1 MLAVTGERKFA
12 ACSLVEGAMADR
24 SSRRKLAAILSADAV
39 GYSRL
44 MAADEA
50 ATVETLKSYR
60 DIIVRLVARRGGRVV
75 NAPGD
80 ALLAEFPSAVEA
92 VQAAI
97 EIQQSVEGHNI
108 ELEADR
114 RMQFRIGVNLGDVI
128 EEADGTI
135 YGDGVNI
142 AARLEALAEGGGV
155 CISSTVYD
163 AVEGKLALGFDF
175 LGEHQVKNIAKPI
188 RVYRVRSEFKPP
200 SARPRR
206 EAPHAMAD
214 RRAGLGADPAAG
226 RGRRVAYR
234 DLWMPAPEGAAEH
247 TVLGVPDGPAIA
259 VLPFVNLSGDPQ
271 QEYFSD
277 GLTEDL
283 MTALSRA
290 SSDLRVLARNTTF
303 QYKGKAV
310 DVPKLGRE
318 LGVRYVLE
326 GSVRRADDGLRIA
339 AQLIDTQTGAHIWAD
354 RFDRKMADIFLV
366 QDEIVSQIV
375 AKIAGGYGVIEI
387 TEGKS
392 AAHKSPDEIR
402 AYDLVLRAHDA
413 MMWEW
418 NRETFRSARDM
429 LLQAIALDPLN
440 ARARRELAYLA
451 VIGWVFRFDETPVPP
466 QEITALA
473 SKAVQLDPA
482 DARARMVAATAYFF
496 NKQLDLFEREAQQAM
511 ALAPFDG
518 EILAVLGYLI
528 ASSGQW
534 ERGVAL
540 VQKANALN
548 ADAAIGW
555 YQVAMYYDY
564 YLKGDYE
571 RALEFRRLHPDQH
584 AIHAYVDYIPVY
596 GQLGRKEEALE
607 NWRKLLAEDRG
618 WTAESF
624 ENWYHLFNM
633 RHQDIAKMMD
643 GVYKSGVLGVEA
655 KPGQ

>member
-1 MLAVTGERKFA
+1 MTDPSNR
-12 ACSLVEGAMADR
+12 
-24 SSRRKLAAILSADAV
+24 RRKLAAILSADAV

-128 EEADGTI
+128 EESDGTI

-142 AARLEALAEGGGV
+142 AARLEALAEGGSV

-175 LGEHQVKNIAKPI
+175 LGEHQVKNIAKPV
-188 RVYRVRSEFKPP
+188 RVYRVRAESKPP
-200 SARPRR
+200 PARPR
-206 EAPHAMAD
+206 AK
-214 RRAGLGADPAAG
+214 RRMQWQIAVPALALILLLLGVGGAWL
-226 RGRRVAYR
+226 YR

-247 TVLGVPDGPAIA
+247 TVLGAPDGPAIA

-283 MTALSRA
+283 MTSLSRA
-290 SSDLRVLARNTTF
+290 PSDLRVLARNTTF

-326 GSVRRADDGLRIA
+326 GSVRRADDGLRIT

-392 AAHKSPDEIR
+392 AAHKSPEEIR

-482 DARARMVAATAYFF
+482 DARAHMVAATAYFF

>member
-60 DIIVRLVARRGGRVV
+60 DIIVRLVVRRAGRVV

-108 ELEADR
+108 ELDADR

-188 RVYRVRSEFKPP
+188 RVYRVRSESKPP
-200 SARPRR
+200 SARPR
-206 EAPHAMAD
+206 AK
-214 RRAGLGADPAAG
+214 RRMQWQIAVPALALILLLGLAGAWP
-226 RGRRVAYR
+226 YR
-234 DLWMPAPEGAAEH
+234 DLWMPAPEGATEH
-247 TVLGVPDGPAIA
+247 TVLGARDGPAIA

-392 AAHKSPDEIR
+392 AAHKSPEEIR

-413 MMWEW
+413 MMWSGTAKPFAL
-418 NRETFRSARDM
+418 RETCCS
-429 LLQAIALDPLN
+429 
-440 ARARRELAYLA
+440 
-451 VIGWVFRFDETPVPP
+451 
-466 QEITALA
+466 
-473 SKAVQLDPA
+473 
-482 DARARMVAATAYFF
+482 
-496 NKQLDLFEREAQQAM
+496 
-511 ALAPFDG
+511 
-518 EILAVLGYLI
+518 
-528 ASSGQW
+528 
-534 ERGVAL
+534 
-540 VQKANALN
+540 
-548 ADAAIGW
+548 
-555 YQVAMYYDY
+555 
-564 YLKGDYE
+564 
-571 RALEFRRLHPDQH
+571 RRLRS
-584 AIHAYVDYIPVY
+584 IP
-596 GQLGRKEEALE
+596 
-607 NWRKLLAEDRG
+607 
-618 WTAESF
+618 
-624 ENWYHLFNM
+624 
-633 RHQDIAKMMD
+633 
-643 GVYKSGVLGVEA
+643 
-655 KPGQ
+655 